1 MVISCRFKG
10 WIIQFQ
16 FHGSP
21 SSFAAKAPQLDWSPE
36 PNRNVS
42 TNASIDQT
50 LARYKP
56 VI

>member
-16 FHGSP
+16 FHESP
-21 SSFAAKAPQLDWSPE
+21 VSFAAKAPQLDWSPE
-36 PNRNVS
+36 PNRHAS
-42 TNASIDQT
+42 TNGSTHQA